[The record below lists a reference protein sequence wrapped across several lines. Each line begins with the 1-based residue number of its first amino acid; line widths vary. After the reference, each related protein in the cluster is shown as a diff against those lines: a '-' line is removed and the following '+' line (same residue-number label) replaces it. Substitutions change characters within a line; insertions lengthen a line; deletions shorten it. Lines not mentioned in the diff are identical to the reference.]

1 MYSSS
6 ASQRLLADL
15 QMNLEEETQF
25 RLAGY
30 IQAVVEEY
38 ADDLDE
44 ERKAR
49 QKAIDSDTEMDSDVS
64 PAKAKRR
71 GRKKKVADNASLEP
85 PSASRMAKDY
95 DFQASIA
102 PFIQGIRAEKISFEH
117 AAVILTHYGR
127 FGVLYDQVSKILTEM
142 LRTRW
147 QLGDNGAVAVVVQ
160 DSMRGAFTL
169 YLNDQIHSDEAA
181 ISLARLFA
189 TYFIHRGAHL
199 AVLGRLPSKSLL
211 EIHKDLIDYLVR
223 KLRRVQDDEAATT
236 KVASLFRGLMHLVAT
251 GTPTEET
258 LNLYVGLHAAY
269 HI

>member
-6 ASQRLLADL
+6 ASQQLLADL

-38 ADDLDE
+38 ADDLEE

-49 QKAIDSDTEMDSDVS
+49 QRDSDTEMDSDIS
-64 PAKAKRR
+64 PAKVKRR
-71 GRKKKVADNASLEP
+71 GRKKKVVDNASLEP

-147 QLGDNGAVAVVVQ
+147 QLGDSGAVAVVVQ
-160 DSMRGAFTL
+160 SAMRGAFSL
-169 YLNDQIHSDEAA
+169 YLNGHTHSDEAA

-199 AVLGRLPSKSLL
+199 AVVGRLPSKSLL

-223 KLRRVQDDEAATT
+223 KLRHVQDDEPATT
-236 KVASLFRGLMHLVAT
+236 RVASLFRGLMHLVAT

-258 LNLYVGLHAAY
+258 LKLYVALHTPY